1 MPAGSGSVNDDALG
15 RLAELL
21 TTRNEIDAEIG
32 RAIGRPMTS
41 GHLGEFIASSIFQI
55 ELEQSATSPAVDGRF
70 LAGLLAG
77 NTVNVKWYLKREG
90 MLDVSISDAL
100 DYYLVFTGPT
110 SRASRSG
117 HSLRPWVI
125 TNVYLFDARAVRD
138 GLLTSG
144 RRVGTASSV
153 TAQQWAAAEAYPK
166 QHPLLPLSPSQ
177 QQALA
182 LFHPPL

>member
-1 MPAGSGSVNDDALG
+1 MNDDALG

-55 ELEQSATSPAVDGRF
+55 ELEQSATAPAIDGRF
-70 LAGLLAG
+70 LTGLLAG
-77 NTVNVKWYLKREG
+77 KTVNVKWYLKREG

-100 DYYLVFTGPT
+100 DYYLVFTGPA
-110 SRASRSG
+110 SPASRSR

-138 GLLTSG
+138 GLLTKG
-144 RRVGTASSV
+144 RQVGTASSV

-182 LFHPPL
+182 LFHLPL